1 MNLDNYIINSFLI
14 FVFSFVL
21 GIYINRFF
29 EFLHEKYKVDKNLE
43 LLLAFAQL
51 FVIILITYYL
61 HLYKIFNL
69 TFEYYNPHIL
79 FSSFLFSLQTNMI
92 NIFKKYI

>member
-1 MNLDNYIINSFLI
+1 MNLNNYIINSFLI
-14 FVFSFVL
+14 FVFSFIL

-29 EFLHEKYKVDKNLE
+29 EFLHEKYKAHKNLE
-43 LLLAFAQL
+43 LLLAFTQL
-51 FVIILITYYL
+51 FIIILITYYL

>member
-1 MNLDNYIINSFLI
+1 MYLDNYINDSFLI
-14 FVFSFVL
+14 FGFSFIT

-29 EFLHEKYKVDKNLE
+29 EFLHEKYNANKNLE
-43 LLLAFAQL
+43 LLQAFAQL
-51 FVIILITYYL
+51 FTIILITYYL
-61 HLYKIFNL
+61 HIYKIFNL
-69 TFEYYNPHIL
+69 TFEYYNPHVL